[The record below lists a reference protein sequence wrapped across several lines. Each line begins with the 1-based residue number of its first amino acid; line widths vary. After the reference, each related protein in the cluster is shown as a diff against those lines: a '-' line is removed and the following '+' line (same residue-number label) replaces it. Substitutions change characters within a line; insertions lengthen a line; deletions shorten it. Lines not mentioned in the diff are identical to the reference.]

1 MSSVLRGISQSRH
14 RNLTINGVA
23 VLFQLANIKAALS
36 NGCVFNI
43 LTPTL
48 YIARS
53 SADLTT
59 GLANLNTFAATA
71 PLTSEAVVQD
81 IGPTIRIGL
90 QSDPNVLVF
99 RLVRRVD
106 LGVISGATSSTG
118 YLIVDNKSEINN
130 TNLAVN
136 VVSPAGIF

>member
-23 VLFQLANIKAALS
+23 TLFQLADIKAALS

-53 SADLTT
+53 SADLNI
-59 GLANLNTFAATA
+59 GLTNLNGIAGTV
-71 PLTSEAVVQD
+71 TSEAIVQD

-90 QSDPNVLVF
+90 QSDPNILVL

-106 LGVISGATSSTG
+106 LGILGTATSLTG
-118 YLIVDNKSEINN
+118 YVIVDNKSEINN
-130 TNLAVN
+130 ANLTVN
-136 VVSPAGIF
+136 VVSPSGIF